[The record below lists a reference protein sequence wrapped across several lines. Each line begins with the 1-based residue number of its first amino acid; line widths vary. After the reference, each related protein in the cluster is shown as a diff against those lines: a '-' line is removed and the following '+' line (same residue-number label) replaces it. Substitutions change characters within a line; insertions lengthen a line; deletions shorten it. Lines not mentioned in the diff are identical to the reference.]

1 VIVAGREVQCRIPY
15 FESTAGVAGQRV
27 EVDAFDRYLDWQTA
41 LPSQL
46 IEPLFGAAQSAFSDV
61 AGDLAKPDFRGCVSI
76 TGARQQVR
84 CSRLVIIPAAVLQG
98 LSSPDGEG

>member
-1 VIVAGREVQCRIPY
+1 VIVTSREIQRRIPY
-15 FESTAGVAGQRV
+15 FESAAGVAGQRV
-27 EVDAFDRYLDWQTA
+27 EVHAFDRYLDRQTA
-41 LPSQL
+41 LTSQL
-46 IEPLFGAAQSAFSDV
+46 IEPLFGAAQSAFLDV
-61 AGDLAKPDFRGCVSI
+61 ARDLAKPDFRRCVSI